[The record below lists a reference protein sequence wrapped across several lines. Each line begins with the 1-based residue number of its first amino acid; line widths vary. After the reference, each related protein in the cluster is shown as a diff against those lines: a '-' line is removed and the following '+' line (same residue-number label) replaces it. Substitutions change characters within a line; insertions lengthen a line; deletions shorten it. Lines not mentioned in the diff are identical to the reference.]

1 MLNNFSKIESI
12 IFNHNPIDLLAK
24 LSYLSWMMKTDAFSD
39 LDEQSFT
46 FLQVKEALYYV
57 LAFLFSHQVSNINEN
72 KISFDDLSFLIKSIY
87 LDNISKEYE
96 ENNLNHISR
105 KLCYTQKKVE
115 KFFQD
120 F

>member
-1 MLNNFSKIESI
+1 MKKKLKLLNSMFLSYLKKWRIIMLNNFSKIESI

-72 KISFDDLSFLIKSIY
+72 KI
-87 LDNISKEYE
+87 
-96 ENNLNHISR
+96 
-105 KLCYTQKKVE
+105 
-115 KFFQD
+115 
-120 F
+120 